1 MFVSDRVGK
10 LYVVELLRLEKKEGR
25 VSEEMTLVDACVCVC
40 NAYGCVCVFTKVR
53 MREKEKEKSN
63 KF

>member
-40 NAYGCVCVFTKVR
+40 NAYGCVCVHESKDER
-53 MREKEKEKSN
+53 EREREKQ
-63 KF
+63 